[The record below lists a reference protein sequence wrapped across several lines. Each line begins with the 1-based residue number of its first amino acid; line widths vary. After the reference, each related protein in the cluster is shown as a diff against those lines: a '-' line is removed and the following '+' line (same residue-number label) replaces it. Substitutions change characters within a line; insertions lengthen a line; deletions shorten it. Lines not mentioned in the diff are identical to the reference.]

1 MFATSNNIFVFMLK
15 CLLQFGGLRLE
26 EFCEKLVNIG
36 CNGSSVFQGHKM
48 GVTHQFEEKVGP
60 FIIGVHGFFHKTN
73 FIVIILSKSFLY
85 INLNF
90 SYKVFTPFPH
100 TI

>member
-1 MFATSNNIFVFMLK
+1 
-15 CLLQFGGLRLE
+15 
-26 EFCEKLVNIG
+26 
-36 CNGSSVFQGHKM
+36 
-48 GVTHQFEEKVGP
+48 
-60 FIIGVHGFFHKTN
+60 
-73 FIVIILSKSFLY
+73 LSKSFLY